1 METIIRKF
9 GNSKGAIIPAAL
21 LKELDLDVNHKVDA
35 KVESGRIVIE
45 PIIETPEYT
54 LDELLAQSAPE
65 SLALNDEDKA
75 WLNDTP
81 VGREK
86 VND

>member
-1 METIIRKF
+1 METTIRKF

-21 LKELDLDVNHKVDA
+21 LKELELDVNHKVDA
-35 KVESGRIVIE
+35 RVEAGRIVIE
-45 PIIETPEYT
+45 PITETPEYT
-54 LDELLAQSAPE
+54 LDELLSQSSPE
-65 SLALNDEDKA
+65 SVALNDEDKA
-75 WLNDTP
+75 WLNDSP